1 MKPKP
6 RRKPRSPL
14 AQLKLSVTALSTQL
28 REAIARKPN
37 AVLTRLVYE
46 LKMTRVE
53 LAAVQEQLAAN
64 NVILKRYVDA
74 PTVTIARRAS

>member
-1 MKPKP
+1 
-6 RRKPRSPL
+6 L